1 MQKKSKKKNLLA
13 HNDYVEI
20 FINASKYFKGILGP
34 KNSILKRNNVQKT
47 LNAKLDGG
55 NRKSE

>member
-1 MQKKSKKKNLLA
+1 MS
-13 HNDYVEI
+13 HNHYVEM
-20 FINASKYFKGILGP
+20 FINASKYFKGILEP
-34 KNSILKRNNVQKT
+34 KNRILKRNNVQKK

>member
-1 MQKKSKKKNLLA
+1 M
-13 HNDYVEI
+13 
-20 FINASKYFKGILGP
+20 FINASKYFKGILEP
-34 KNSILKRNNVQKT
+34 KNRILKRNNVQKK